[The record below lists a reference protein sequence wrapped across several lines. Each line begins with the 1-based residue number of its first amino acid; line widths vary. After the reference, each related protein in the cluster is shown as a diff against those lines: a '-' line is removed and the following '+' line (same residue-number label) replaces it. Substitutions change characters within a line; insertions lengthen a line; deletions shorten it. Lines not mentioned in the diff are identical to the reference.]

1 MSKKKHRHKVE
12 QCDCPNCR
20 NKNNKGTNNPF
31 GINPAQL
38 MGLLGGMDMSQ
49 IGNMLSSMNR
59 DGFDLNNLNLGAMQ
73 NILGGNNNN
82 SGMNQGGF
90 DVSSLQNI
98 MSKVGSGAGLN
109 FNNLDFG
116 PLQNMM
122 GGNNNQEKSN
132 ENKANEKN
140 NNKISDDYDSLSIDE
155 NIEFLRNIR
164 SIVDPKRADFIDKVI
179 EAYNNGSFR

>member
-20 NKNNKGTNNPF
+20 NNQKNNQGNNNPF

-38 MGLLGGMDMSQ
+38 MGLLGGMDMGQ
-49 IGNMLSSMNR
+49 IGNMLSSMSR
-59 DGFDLNNLNLGAMQ
+59 DGFNLNNLNLGAMQ
-73 NILGGNNNN
+73 NMVGGNNNG
-82 SGMNQGGF
+82 SGTNQGGF
-90 DVSSLQNI
+90 DMSALQNI
-98 MSKVGSGAGLN
+98 ISKVGNGAGLN

-116 PLQNMM
+116 SLQNMM
-122 GGNNNQEKSN
+122 GGNSVEKEDSEDN
-132 ENKANEKN
+132 LTNVFEDD
-140 NNKISDDYDSLSIDE
+140 ISMDE